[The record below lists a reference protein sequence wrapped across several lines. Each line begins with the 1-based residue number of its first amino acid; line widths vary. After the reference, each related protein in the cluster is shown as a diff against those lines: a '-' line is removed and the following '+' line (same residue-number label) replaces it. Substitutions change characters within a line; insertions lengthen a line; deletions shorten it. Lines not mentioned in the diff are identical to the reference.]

1 MTQQKII
8 MFEGRYFLQTK
19 DNRPAH
25 FQNFQGPF
33 VKEYFE
39 IEENKLYKVIRK
51 NFEILG
57 FYLVGVEITQSI
69 EYILS
74 ED

>member
-1 MTQQKII
+1 MTHQKII
-8 MFEGRYFLQTK
+8 LFQGRYFLQTK

-25 FQNFQGPF
+25 FKGSIIKEESF
-33 VKEYFE
+33 V
-39 IEENKLYKVIRK
+39 IEGNKLYRNIHGE
-51 NFEILG
+51 FEILG